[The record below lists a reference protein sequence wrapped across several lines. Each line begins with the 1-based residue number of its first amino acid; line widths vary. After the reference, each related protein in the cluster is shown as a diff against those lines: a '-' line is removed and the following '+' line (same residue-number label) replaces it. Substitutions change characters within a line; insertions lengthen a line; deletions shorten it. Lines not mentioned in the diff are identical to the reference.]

1 MGSDDE
7 ARGSVFRDSKAPEDL
22 PPVRGYDFDD
32 EFSFDGFMKA
42 FGTTGF
48 QATNIGAAID
58 IITKMKTENKN
69 TKIYFG
75 YTSNMVSSGVRDTIR
90 FLAKHRMVDVIVTTA
105 GGIEEDI
112 IKCLADTLVGGS
124 FAMDGHGLRRSG
136 LNRIGN
142 LVIPNRN
149 YCLFED
155 FMTPLLDTMLEEQ
168 RTGGARWTPSKVVA
182 RLGKEIDNE
191 DSICY
196 WANKNSIP
204 VYCPALTDGSI
215 GDILHFH
222 SIKNPGFVLDILED
236 LNSINRSAKYAERTG
251 MIILG
256 GGVVKHH
263 ICNANLMRNG
273 ADYAVYINTGIEA
286 DGSDSGASPDEA
298 VSWGK
303 IAEENMS
310 VKVWCDATVAFPLI
324 VSQTFAK
331 WVRRKAD

>member
-1 MGSDDE
+1 
-7 ARGSVFRDSKAPEDL
+7 
-22 PPVRGYDFDD
+22 
-32 EFSFDGFMKA
+32 
-42 FGTTGF
+42 
-48 QATNIGAAID
+48 AAID

-75 YTSNMVSSGVRDTIR
+75 YTSNMASSGVRDIIR

-112 IKCLADTLVGGS
+112 IKCLADTFVGES
-124 FAMDGHGLRRSG
+124 FTMDGRELNNKGQ
-136 LNRIGN
+136 NRIGN
-142 LVIPNRN
+142 LIIPNKN

-168 RTGGARWTPSKVVA
+168 KTDGTKWTPSKMIA

-191 DSICY
+191 KSIYY
-196 WANKNSIP
+196 WTQKNNIP
-204 VYCPALTDGSI
+204 VYSPALTDGSI
-215 GDILHFH
+215 GDVLHFH

-236 LNSINRSAKYAERTG
+236 LNGINRSTKHLEKTG

-256 GGVVKHH
+256 GGLAKHH
-263 ICNANLMRNG
+263 ICNANLLRNG

-286 DGSDSGASPDEA
+286 DGSDAGASPDEA

-303 IAEENMS
+303 IAEEGMS

-331 WVRRKAD
+331 WVRRNGD